1 MSLIK
6 YLSTEVFLMADLKCE
21 DANPLSKQLSPKIFF
36 SSCKTIKYL
45 KELPTTS
52 VVIIFYNELTSLL
65 LRTVHS
71 VYNRTPRELLH
82 EILLV
87 NDCSTKEELYEPLQ
101 SYVRDNFDGR
111 VKIVNLKERKGLI
124 VARMEGA
131 RRATGEV
138 LLFLDAHME
147 VQ

>member
-1 MSLIK
+1 M
-6 YLSTEVFLMADLKCE
+6 
-21 DANPLSKQLSPKIFF
+21 
-36 SSCKTIKYL
+36 
-45 KELPTTS
+45 TS

-71 VYNRTPRELLH
+71 VYNRTPHELLH
-82 EILLV
+82 EIILI
-87 NDCSTKEELYEPLQ
+87 NDCSTKEELFGPLQ
-101 SYVRDNFDGR
+101 TYIRNNFDGR
-111 VKIVNLKERKGLI
+111 VRVVNLKERKGLI

-138 LLFLDAHME
+138 LVFFDAHME